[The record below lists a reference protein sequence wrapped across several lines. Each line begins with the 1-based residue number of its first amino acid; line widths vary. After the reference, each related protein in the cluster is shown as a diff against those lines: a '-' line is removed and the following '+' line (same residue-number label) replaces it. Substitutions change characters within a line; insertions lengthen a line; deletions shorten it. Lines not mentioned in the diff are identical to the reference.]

1 MASSELRVSIDD
13 VRAAHARIAP
23 HIHRTALLTSRTI
36 DERVGARVT
45 FKCENLQ
52 RGGAFKMRGALN
64 AVLSL
69 SDAQAAAGVATH
81 SSGNH
86 GAALAIAAGI
96 RGIAAYIVVPDN
108 APRVKRAAIEGY
120 GATIIECAANVAARE
135 ATLADVVARTGAHFV
150 PPYDDARIVAGAGT
164 AALEL
169 LEDAPDL
176 EQIWV
181 PVGGGGLAS
190 GCAVVARH
198 AGVAVIAAEPAGADD
213 AFRSLANGAIAP
225 MLNPQTMAD
234 GLRTPLGR
242 INFDILAACGVTVSL
257 ASEAG
262 ILAATRLFFERMK
275 LVVEP
280 SGAVPLAALLEA
292 PAAKKGRRIG
302 VIISGGNADL
312 DALLTA
318 FNAGDTRC

>member
-1 MASSELRVSIDD
+1 MKRSSSETPTIED
-13 VRAAHARIAP
+13 VRAAHARIHS
-23 HIHRTALLTSRTI
+23 HIHRTPIFTNRAI
-36 DERVGARVT
+36 DELVGAHIV

-69 SDAQAAAGVATH
+69 TDAEAAAGVATH

-96 RGIAAYIVVPDN
+96 RGIAAYIVVPTN
-108 APRVKRAAIEGY
+108 APRVKRAAIAGY
-120 GATIIECAANVAARE
+120 GATIIDCESTVPARE
-135 ATLADVVARTGAHFV
+135 AMLNDVVARTGAHFV
-150 PPYDDARIVAGAGT
+150 PPYDDPRIVAGAGT

-169 LEDAPDL
+169 LEQAPDL

-181 PVGGGGLAS
+181 PIGGGGLAS
-190 GCAVVARH
+190 GTAIVARD
-198 AGVAVIAAEPAGADD
+198 AGVGVVAAEPMAADD
-213 AFRSLANGAIAP
+213 AFRSLVSGVIEP
-225 MLNPQTMAD
+225 MSNPQTVAD

-242 INFDILAACGVTVSL
+242 INFAILSGAGVTVAL

-280 SGAVPLAALLEA
+280 SGAVPLAAMLEA
-292 PAAKKGRRIG
+292 PVAQKAKRIG
-302 VIISGGNADL
+302 AIISGGNVDL
-312 DALLTA
+312 DALLAA
-318 FNAGDTRC
+318 FKNVPAY